1 MPRACCAFVSGVAR
15 DLTPTRGTSGILSA
29 MSPAPEPTSTAA
41 PSRVAVV
48 TGAAGTIGAL
58 VGARLV
64 GTGATVVAAD
74 IDEGGEKTSSP
85 HPLRP
90 RRQAQPI
97 E

>member
-58 VGARLV
+58 VVARLV

-74 IDEGGEKTSSP
+74 IDEGGEKTADS
-85 HPLRP
+85 RGV
-90 RRQAQPI
+90 RNT
-97 E
+97 EWFV